1 MSANEKRVWP
11 ELVGKDA
18 DAAIKILK
26 EESSLDNIP
35 IVRDNSPIT
44 LDYCPTRIRVFVDE
58 KNIVTVDP
66 RLG

>member
-26 EESSLDNIP
+26 EESGLDNIP
-35 IVRDNSPIT
+35 IVRDNSAIT
-44 LDYCPTRIRVFVDE
+44 LDHCPTRIRVFVNE